1 MKNCFIICLYFMLF
15 PFVTIAQRYRV
26 KHVSAQRLEL
36 TRALDTMP
44 DSAALTVVK
53 PYKDGVDKEMSPVL
67 GMSRVAMSAGKPESL
82 LGNWVADVLVEGS
95 TCAGGPKAD
104 FGLANVGSLRSRMP
118 EGIVRRGDIL
128 QISPFENNLVVLEM
142 KGKDVLELMR
152 NIAAV
157 KGEAVSREVRMEMD
171 AEGNVLQVR
180 IGGKEIDKKRTYLI
194 ATLDYLAEGNDRLYA
209 LKKHKRRH
217 ETGMSVREI
226 MMESVVKNRVIDSR
240 IEGRIVMK
248 K

>member
-1 MKNCFIICLYFMLF
+1 MKICFIICLYFILF
-15 PFVTIAQRYRV
+15 PFVATAQRYRV
-26 KHVSAQRLEL
+26 KYVSAQRLEV
-36 TRALDTMP
+36 TRALDAVP
-44 DSAALTVVK
+44 DSVALMVVK
-53 PYKDGVDKEMSPVL
+53 PYKDGVDKEVSPVL

-171 AEGNVLQVR
+171 AEGNVLLVR
-180 IGGKEIDKKRTYLI
+180 IGGKAIDKKRTYLI

>member
-1 MKNCFIICLYFMLF
+1 
-15 PFVTIAQRYRV
+15 
-26 KHVSAQRLEL
+26 
-36 TRALDTMP
+36 
-44 DSAALTVVK
+44 
-53 PYKDGVDKEMSPVL
+53 
-67 GMSRVAMSAGKPESL
+67 
-82 LGNWVADVLVEGS
+82 
-95 TCAGGPKAD
+95 
-104 FGLANVGSLRSRMP
+104 
-118 EGIVRRGDIL
+118 
-128 QISPFENNLVVLEM
+128 M

-180 IGGKEIDKKRTYLI
+180 IRGKAIDKKRTYLI

>member
-1 MKNCFIICLYFMLF
+1 MK
-15 PFVTIAQRYRV
+15 
-26 KHVSAQRLEL
+26 
-36 TRALDTMP
+36 
-44 DSAALTVVK
+44 
-53 PYKDGVDKEMSPVL
+53 KETEPVL
-67 GMSRVAMSAGKPESL
+67 GMSRVTMTAGRPESL

-128 QISPFENNLVVLEM
+128 QISPFENNLVVLEL

-157 KGEAVSREVRMEMD
+157 KGEAVSREVRMEID

-180 IGGKEIDKKRTYLI
+180 IGEKEIDKKRTYLI
-194 ATLDYLAEGNDRLYA
+194 ATLDYLAEGNDRMYA
-209 LKKHKRRH
+209 FKKHRRKH
-217 ETGMSVREI
+217 ETGMSVREL
-226 MMESVVKNRVIDSR
+226 MMESVVKNRTIDSR

-248 K
+248 

>member
-1 MKNCFIICLYFMLF
+1 MRISVFMCLCFMSFSL
-15 PFVTIAQRYRV
+15 VATAQKYRV
-26 KHVSAQRLEL
+26 KSVSAERIEV
-36 TRALDTMP
+36 TRALDAQP
-44 DSAALTVVK
+44 DELAWQTVK
-53 PYKDGVDKEMSPVL
+53 PYKSGVKKETEPVL
-67 GMSRVAMSAGKPESL
+67 GMSRVAMTAGRPESL
-82 LGNWVADVLVEGS
+82 LGNWVADALVEGS

-128 QISPFENNLVVLEM
+128 QISPFENNLVVLEL

-157 KGEAVSREVRMEMD
+157 KGEAVSREVRMEID

-180 IGGKEIDKKRTYLI
+180 IGEKEIDKKRTYLI
-194 ATLDYLAEGNDRLYA
+194 ATLDYLAEGNDRMYA
-209 LKKHKRRH
+209 LKKHRRKH
-217 ETGMSVREI
+217 ETGMSVREL
-226 MMESVVKNRVIDSR
+226 MMESVVKNRTIDSR

-248 K
+248 

>member
-1 MKNCFIICLYFMLF
+1 MKNCFIICLYFILF
-15 PFVTIAQRYRV
+15 PFVATAQRYSV
-26 KHVSAQRLEL
+26 KRVSAQRLEV
-36 TRALDTMP
+36 TRALDAVP
-44 DSAALTVVK
+44 DSAALMAVR
-53 PYKDGVDKEMSPVL
+53 PYKDGVDKEMRPVL

-128 QISPFENNLVVLEM
+128 LISPFENNLVVLEM

-157 KGEAVSREVRMEMD
+157 KGEAMSREVRMEID
-171 AEGNVLQVR
+171 AEGNLLQVW
-180 IGGKEIDKKRTYLI
+180 IEGKEIDKKRTYLI

-209 LKKHKRRH
+209 LKKHKRRR
-217 ETGMSVREI
+217 ETGVAVREI